1 MDRIFSARLDERVVD
16 EIDRLSR
23 RLGISKK
30 QLVEEAI
37 RLRAGHGPARATDV
51 WQETAGA
58 WQRDERPTASI
69 QASRRA
75 FEHSMHRHAPAERR
89 RARRPAAR

>member
-1 MDRIFSARLDERVVD
+1 MDRIFSARLDEKVVD

-37 RLRAGHGPARATDV
+37 RLRAGHGPSRTTDV

-58 WQRDERPTASI
+58 WQRSEPATATI
-69 QASRRA
+69 RKSRRA
-75 FEHSMHRHAPAERR
+75 IEHSMQRHAPSAPR